1 LPRHF
6 FESLTLTLK
15 TVSLVIPFFN
25 EGQGVA
31 PFFQRLMQTCHKL
44 KSRYAFQMVC
54 INDGST
60 DATLDELVKA
70 RQTLMGLLA
79 DDNASE
85 ITITIIDFSRNFGK
99 EAALTAGIDHA
110 TGDAVIPM
118 DADLQHPPELLPV
131 LLEKWEEGY
140 EVVLAQRTSRHTDHF
155 AQKFAARL
163 FYKLHQKISQIHMP
177 ADVGDFRLM
186 DRRVVDAVKQL
197 RENNRFMKGIFAWVG
212 FKSVL
217 VPFEVEARSTGHS
230 SFNVWKLWNLALDG
244 ITSFSTVPLRVWTYL
259 GGLVSLTAFL
269 YASYIF
275 VRTLVYGVD
284 TPGYASL
291 MIAILFLGGVQLI
304 GIGVLGEYLGRVYS
318 EVKARPTYIIRQ
330 IIS

>member
-1 LPRHF
+1 M
-6 FESLTLTLK
+6 TLK

-31 PFFQRLMQTCHKL
+31 PFFQRLTQTCDKL
-44 KSRYAFQMVC
+44 KARYAFQLVC
-54 INDGST
+54 VNDGST
-60 DATLDELVKA
+60 DTTLEALLKA
-70 RQTLMGLLA
+70 RQTLTAFTTHDSAIGF
-79 DDNASE
+79 
-85 ITITIIDFSRNFGK
+85 TIIDFSRNFGK

-118 DADLQHPPELLPV
+118 DADLQHPPELLPL

-140 EVVLAQRTSRHTDHF
+140 EVVLAQRTSRHTDHLV
-155 AQKFAARL
+155 QKFAARL
-163 FYKLHQKISQIHMP
+163 FYKLQQKISQIHMP

-318 EVKARPTYIIRQ
+318 EVKARPPYIIRQ

>member
-1 LPRHF
+1 M
-6 FESLTLTLK
+6 S
-15 TVSLVIPFFN
+15 
-25 EGQGVA
+25 
-31 PFFQRLMQTCHKL
+31 
-44 KSRYAFQMVC
+44 
-54 INDGST
+54 INYGST

-110 TGDAVIPM
+110 IGDAVIPM

-318 EVKARPTYIIRQ
+318 EVKARPAYIIRQ

>member
-1 LPRHF
+1 
-6 FESLTLTLK
+6 
-15 TVSLVIPFFN
+15 
-25 EGQGVA
+25 
-31 PFFQRLMQTCHKL
+31 MQTCHKL

-60 DATLDELVKA
+60 DATLEELVKT
-70 RQTLMGLLA
+70 RQTLMGFLA

-318 EVKARPTYIIRQ
+318 EVKARPAYIIRQ

>member
-1 LPRHF
+1 
-6 FESLTLTLK
+6 
-15 TVSLVIPFFN
+15 
-25 EGQGVA
+25 
-31 PFFQRLMQTCHKL
+31 MQSCHKL
-44 KSRYAFQMVC
+44 KARYAFQMVC

-70 RQTLMGLLA
+70 RQTLMGFLA

-318 EVKARPTYIIRQ
+318 EVKARPAYIIRQ